1 MGLDDLLRKNL
12 KSMEPEGDK
21 KLRYEKLRNMLS
33 KNKPTREP
41 PIIKESPENSRRDG
55 TDS

>member
-1 MGLDDLLRKNL
+1 MGLADLLLKNL
-12 KSMEPEGDK
+12 ESMPKPEG
-21 KLRYEKLRNMLS
+21 YEKLRDMLS